1 VQHHSKR
8 DAPSTRRSLGD
19 LSTPVVYAQLIPA
32 LPVSHKK
39 EYIVN
44 RTKTSIV
51 LIVCLLSTFF
61 GGALATAYAAST
73 GIIHACVDKDGQLRL
88 LKATQS
94 CKPKETALDWNIS
107 GPQGPKGDKGDQ
119 GPAGGPGLK
128 GDVGPQGEPGAPGA
142 KGDTGPQGSPGLSEY
157 ESVPVAQPIA
167 AAGGWVFDA
176 ACPAGKTAIS
186 GGYTL
191 PAGSTVQESHPRDG
205 DPSVWRLAFTTPG
218 PTTIKLY
225 LQCARTS

>member
-1 VQHHSKR
+1 M
-8 DAPSTRRSLGD
+8 
-19 LSTPVVYAQLIPA
+19 YAQFIPT
-32 LPVSHKK
+32 LPVSQKK

-44 RTKTSIV
+44 RSKVSIV
-51 LIVCLLSTFF
+51 VIVCLLGTFF

-73 GIIHACVDKDGQLRL
+73 GIIQACVDKDGQLRI
-88 LKATQS
+88 LKASQT

-119 GPAGGPGLK
+119 GPAGGPGPK
-128 GDVGPQGEPGAPGA
+128 GDVGPQGQPGAPGA
-142 KGDTGPQGSPGLSEY
+142 KGDTGPQGLPGLSEY
-157 ESVPVAQPIA
+157 QTIPVAQPIS

-205 DPSVWRLAFTTPG
+205 DPSVWRLAFTVPG
-218 PTTIKLY
+218 PTTITLH